1 MTFLNGHWLSFD
13 RVLELDPGR
22 SARAIRNV
30 PNTLAIFDSHFPRQE
45 TMPGVLILGTMG
57 KVAKHLLEHDGAG
70 VWRLAG
76 GGAIGF
82 RHWVGPGDT
91 MEISVTLKSQ
101 NDTEAILT
109 GEVKVDGKLV
119 TRARKL
125 RMVAE

>member
-13 RVLELDPGR
+13 RMLELEPGK

-30 PNTLAIFDSHFPRQE
+30 PNTLAIFDTHFPQQE

-57 KVAKHLLEHDGAG
+57 KVAQALVEAEGG
-70 VWRLAG
+70 TWRLAG

-91 MEISVTLKSQ
+91 MEISVTLKSRS
-101 NDTEAILT
+101 DEEAILT

-125 RMVAE
+125 RMVPA

>member
-1 MTFLNGHWLSFD
+1 MTFLNGHWLSYD
-13 RVLELDPGR
+13 RMLELEPGK

-30 PNTLAIFDSHFPRQE
+30 PNTLAIFDTHFPQQE

-57 KVAKHLLEHDGAG
+57 KVAQALVEEGG
-70 VWRLAG
+70 GSWRLAG

-91 MEISVTLKSQ
+91 MEISVTLKSK
-101 NDTEAILT
+101 DEGEAILT
-109 GEVKVDGKLV
+109 SEVKVDGKLV

-125 RMVAE
+125 RMVPA

>member
-1 MTFLNGHWLSFD
+1 MTFLNGHWLSYD
-13 RVLELDPGR
+13 RMLELEPGK

-57 KVAKHLLEHDGAG
+57 KVAKALVEAEGG

-91 MEISVTLKSQ
+91 MEISVTLKSR
-101 NDTEAILT
+101 DEGEAVLS

-125 RMVAE
+125 RMVPE

>member
-1 MTFLNGHWLSFD
+1 MTFLNGHWLSYD
-13 RVLELDPGR
+13 RMLELEPGK

-57 KVAKHLLEHDGAG
+57 KVAKALVEAEGG

-91 MEISVTLKSQ
+91 MEISVTLKSR
-101 NDTEAILT
+101 DDAEAILS

-125 RMVAE
+125 RMVPE

>member
-1 MTFLNGHWLSFD
+1 MFGGHWLSYD
-13 RVLELDPGR
+13 RLVSLEAGK
-22 SARAIRNV
+22 SATAIRNV
-30 PNTLAIFDSHFPRQE
+30 PMTLSIFDSHFPRQE

-57 KVAKHLLEHDGAG
+57 KLAKHLLEQDGG

-91 MEISVTLKSQ
+91 MEITVTLKSR
-101 NDTEAILT
+101 DESEAVLT

-125 RMVAE
+125 RMVVE

>member
-1 MTFLNGHWLSFD
+1 MFGGHWLSFD
-13 RVLELDPGR
+13 RMLDLEPGK

-30 PNTLAIFDSHFPRQE
+30 PMTLDIFDSHFPRQE

-57 KVAKHLLEHDGAG
+57 EVARHLLEHDGG
-70 VWRLAG
+70 SWRLAG

-91 MEISVTLKSQ
+91 MEVSVTLKSR
-101 NDTEAILT
+101 DEGEAILT

-125 RMVAE
+125 RMVAR

>member
-1 MTFLNGHWLSFD
+1 MFGGHWLSYD
-13 RVLELDPGR
+13 RMLELEPGV

-30 PNTLAIFDSHFPRQE
+30 PMTLDIFDTHFPRQE

-57 KVAKHLLEHDGAG
+57 KVAKALLEADGG

-82 RHWVGPGDT
+82 RKWVGPGDQ
-91 MEISVTLKSQ
+91 MEITVTLKSR
-101 NDTEAILT
+101 DASEAILT
-109 GEVKVDGKLV
+109 AEAKVDGKLV

-125 RMVAE
+125 RMVPE

>member
-1 MTFLNGHWLSFD
+1 MFGGHWLSFD
-13 RVLELDPGR
+13 RMLELEPGK

-30 PNTLAIFDSHFPRQE
+30 PSTLDIFDSHFPRQE

-57 KVAKHLLEHDGAG
+57 KVAKALLEHDGG

-82 RHWVGPGDT
+82 RQWVGPGDQL
-91 MEISVTLKSQ
+91 EISVTLKSRSEQ
-101 NDTEAILT
+101 EAILSA
-109 GEVKVDGKLV
+109 EVKVDGKLV

-125 RMVAE
+125 RMVPE

>member
-1 MTFLNGHWLSFD
+1 M
-13 RVLELDPGR
+13 LELEPGK

-57 KVAKHLLEHDGAG
+57 KVAKALVEAEGG

-91 MEISVTLKSQ
+91 MEISVTLKSR
-101 NDTEAILT
+101 DDAEAILS

-125 RMVAE
+125 RMVPE

>member
-1 MTFLNGHWLSFD
+1 MTFLNGHWLSYD
-13 RVLELDPGR
+13 RMLELEPGK

-57 KVAKHLLEHDGAG
+57 KVAKALVEAEGG

-82 RHWVGPGDT
+82 RHWVGPGDS
-91 MEISVTLKSQ
+91 MEISVTLKSR
-101 NDTEAILT
+101 DDSEAILS

-119 TRARKL
+119 TRARRL
-125 RMVAE
+125 RMVPE

>member
-1 MTFLNGHWLSFD
+1 MTFLNGHWLSYD
-13 RVLELDPGR
+13 RMLELEPGK

-57 KVAKHLLEHDGAG
+57 KVAKALVEAEGG

-91 MEISVTLKSQ
+91 MEISVTLKSR
-101 NDTEAILT
+101 DDSEAILS
-109 GEVKVDGKLV
+109 GDVKVDGKLV

-125 RMVAE
+125 RMVPE

>member
-1 MTFLNGHWLSFD
+1 MTFLNGHWLSYD
-13 RVLELDPGR
+13 RMLELEPGK

-57 KVAKHLLEHDGAG
+57 KVAKALVEAEGE
-70 VWRLAG
+70 VWRFAG

-91 MEISVTLKSQ
+91 MEVSVTLKSR
-101 NDTEAILT
+101 DESEAVLS

-125 RMVAE
+125 RMVQR

>member
-1 MTFLNGHWLSFD
+1 MTFLNGHWLSYD
-13 RVLELDPGR
+13 RMLELEPGK

-57 KVAKHLLEHDGAG
+57 KVAKALVEAEGG

-91 MEISVTLKSQ
+91 MEISVTLKSR
-101 NDTEAILT
+101 DDSEAVLS
-109 GEVKVDGKLV
+109 GEVKVEGKLV

-125 RMVAE
+125 RMVPE

>member
-1 MTFLNGHWLSFD
+1 MTFLNGHWLSYD
-13 RVLELDPGR
+13 RMLELEPGK

-30 PNTLAIFDSHFPRQE
+30 PMTLAIFDSHFPRQE

-57 KVAKHLLEHDGAG
+57 KVAKALLEEEGG

-76 GGAIGF
+76 AGALGF

-91 MEISVTLKSQ
+91 MEITVTLKSRSEE
-101 NDTEAILT
+101 EAILT
-109 GEVKVDGKLV
+109 SEVKVDGKLV

-125 RMVAE
+125 RMVPQ